1 MKNKLK
7 ISEKDARL
15 LILLFALIIFAASYF
30 LVYTKNVEKTKD
42 INSSNKELQQRVNEL
57 EGMQADALDKQKEI
71 ETFEKE
77 IAKIKEK
84 FPSQIRTEDNIV
96 LVDQLENNA
105 DMKVS
110 SESFIM
116 NQIFYPNLT
125 GVDSTAGSTNESNS
139 ESVSND
145 GTTDTTTAADN
156 TAVADTSEGE
166 TSNTSLALIGYKS
179 TTTITYQTTY
189 EGLKKAI
196 DYIYNNSNI
205 MNISDLTATYDSST
219 GNIMGSMSI
228 NAYSLFGTGKKY
240 EEPFIDGINTGIR
253 NIFGTI
259 K

>member
-1 MKNKLK
+1 MKNQLK

-15 LILLFALIIFAASYF
+15 LILLFALIIFAVSYF
-30 LVYTKNVEKTKD
+30 FIYTKNTEKTKE
-42 INSSNKELQQRVNEL
+42 INASNTVLQQRVNEL
-57 EGMQADALDKQKEI
+57 EGMQVDAGDKQKEI

-84 FPSQIRTEDNIV
+84 FPSQIRTEDSIV

-125 GVDSTAGSTNESNS
+125 GSDSTSDSNS
-139 ESVSND
+139 ESASNEGTSD
-145 GTTDTTTAADN
+145 GTSDTSTGGDD
-156 TAVADTSEGE
+156 TAVADTSDGD

-189 EGLKKAI
+189 AGLKKAI
-196 DYIYNNSNI
+196 DYIYNNNNM

-240 EEPFIDGINTGIR
+240 EAPYIDGINTGLC

-259 K
+259 R